1 MSLQEL
7 IIFLLDSYFR
17 IGGDSQ
23 VLIYDT
29 FHEGYK
35 NINSICPDE
44 DTVVIHTSATDV
56 TKEQADEDSFVT
68 FPDEDGDD
76 DEFNFPLNEE

>member
-1 MSLQEL
+1 MSVEQL

-29 FHEGYK
+29 FHEEYK
-35 NINSICPDE
+35 NIDCICPDD
-44 DTVVIHTSATDV
+44 DTVVIHIV
-56 TKEQADEDSFVT
+56 
-68 FPDEDGDD
+68 
-76 DEFNFPLNEE
+76 